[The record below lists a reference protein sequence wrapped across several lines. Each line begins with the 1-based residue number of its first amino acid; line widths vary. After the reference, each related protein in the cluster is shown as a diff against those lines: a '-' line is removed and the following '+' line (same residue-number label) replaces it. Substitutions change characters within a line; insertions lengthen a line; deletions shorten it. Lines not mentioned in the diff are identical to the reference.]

1 MEEITEKNISVASV
15 VLIHKDQRMKVGIIG
30 LPQVG
35 KKTLFKILTSGH
47 GTDKNPDV
55 KKAIIGTAA
64 IKDPRFDTLV
74 KMYNPRKQVRPK
86 VDLALLPT
94 MEKEAIAEGNVFRE
108 IADVDA
114 VCHVVRAFKNESIYH
129 VSGSVD
135 PQRDID
141 SVNSELVLNDMI
153 FIEKRLERI
162 AKDIKKMQDKKL
174 QQEKVLLEKLKV
186 QLEKELPLRLLE
198 LIPEEKKLI
207 LSYPFITLK
216 EMIVVLNISDA
227 DLQNEQAVQEL
238 KKNYAPLR
246 VEVMQVSAEV
256 EAEIAGLETEDEK
269 KEFLQALDIAEPA
282 LDVFTRMCLK
292 ALGLMSFFTV
302 GEDEVRQWLI
312 HIGSSAPEAAGAI
325 HSDLQKGFIRAEVM
339 KYADLMEHKTEA
351 HLKSAGKY
359 YTKGKDYIVE
369 DGDIINIRF
378 NV

>member
-1 MEEITEKNISVASV
+1 
-15 VLIHKDQRMKVGIIG
+15 
-30 LPQVG
+30 
-35 KKTLFKILTSGH
+35 
-47 GTDKNPDV
+47 
-55 KKAIIGTAA
+55 
-64 IKDPRFDTLV
+64 
-74 KMYNPRKQVRPK
+74 MYNPRKQVRPK

-94 MEKEAIAEGNVFRE
+94 IEKEAIAEGNVFRE

-114 VCHVVRAFKNESIYH
+114 VCHVVRAFKNESIYL

-135 PQRDID
+135 PQRDVD

-227 DLQNEQAVQEL
+227 DVQNEQAVQEL

-269 KEFLQALDIAEPA
+269 KEFLQALGIPEPA

-351 HLKSAGKY
+351 QLKSAGKY